1 MSTKQVVTECTARGR
16 EEGRSWRGIS
26 IWVVVKV
33 KSDNKLA
40 QEEHKESIAGQEL
53 NPEERQYLRPFKV
66 I

>member
-16 EEGRSWRGIS
+16 EEGRAWKGIS

-40 QEEHKESIAGQEL
+40 QEEYKERIAGQEL
-53 NPEERQYLRPFKV
+53 NPEERQCLRPFKV